1 MSRAWRWHAGRSSTA
16 GRAAGSKCTF
26 IVRSS
31 SAACG
36 MITSLAKSR
45 AACLN
50 AAWSSVS
57 WKLSPPPAAPLNLR
71 DSIAAGAPRALR
83 LSARLK
89 RIDSIALL
97 LMMSGL
103 SRRLKE
109 LENGRIVELE
119 AHTERMCSYVG
130 IEFSRFSKRGK
141 KKQENSPAHRNT
153 QCSCSAAAVGRPL
166 GDAPVGVSSAIG
178 AEGVREVRRGR

>member
-153 QCSCSAAAVGRPL
+153 QCS
-166 GDAPVGVSSAIG
+166 
-178 AEGVREVRRGR
+178 